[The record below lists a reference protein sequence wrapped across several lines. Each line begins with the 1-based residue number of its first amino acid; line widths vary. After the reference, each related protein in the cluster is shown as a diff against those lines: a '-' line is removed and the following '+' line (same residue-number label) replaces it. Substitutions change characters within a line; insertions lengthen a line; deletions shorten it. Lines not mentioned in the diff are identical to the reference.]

1 MVYLVAFTKSYPLG
15 TAKRPTFAMFWLLT
29 ICLLALLIVP
39 PIVALMESLWN
50 RQGSRDVGFWAW
62 ARSVGGTCHVPWGRR
77 VSPIV
82 RFELPD
88 GEARGR
94 AVQLPGWRRWRV
106 ELRGYQD
113 IPFDFAAR
121 LCCPPREPLR
131 WRTPGLTPVDIY
143 ADEPEYLSDFS
154 METTEDRLLRWL
166 LRHEQTRDTLE
177 HLQANCGA
185 ESLELLLTNSVIIL
199 RADTPRNWKVGSAV
213 EHIGPP
219 LVEMLRKLSSD
230 LADLGNAMMRAGDF
244 DLDIPKCAVCGQA
257 VSDEVHQCS
266 SCGVY
271 THRGCLDMLD
281 GCAHLDCDQAV
292 DALPGLPALLA
303 QAAVDAD
310 AH

>member
-1 MVYLVAFTKSYPLG
+1 M
-15 TAKRPTFAMFWLLT
+15 
-29 ICLLALLIVP
+29 
-39 PIVALMESLWN
+39 
-50 RQGSRDVGFWAW
+50 
-62 ARSVGGTCHVPWGRR
+62 
-77 VSPIV
+77 
-82 RFELPD
+82 
-88 GEARGR
+88 
-94 AVQLPGWRRWRV
+94 
-106 ELRGYQD
+106 
-113 IPFDFAAR
+113 
-121 LCCPPREPLR
+121 
-131 WRTPGLTPVDIY
+131 DIY

-166 LRHEQTRDTLE
+166 LRHEQNRDTLE
-177 HLQANCGA
+177 HLQTNCGA
-185 ESLELLLTNSVIIL
+185 ESLSCSTNSVIIL
-199 RADTPRNWKVGSAV
+199 RGHSTKVGSAV
-213 EHIGPP
+213 DIGPP